1 MLMFN
6 EFCRALELIEKSGK
20 NGSKQHCLDSLWQK
34 VLQSTLLFK
43 QHCSFF
49 SRTVAHH
56 LPAISCCECCC
67 HHRTTNARRERASD
81 CRAQQLLIAF
91 RYNMRQPTMA
101 KLFLDVLQVK
111 WSITCIVMF
120 CNQQIYFLS

>member
-20 NGSKQHCLDSLWQK
+20 NGSKQQCLDSLWQK

-49 SRTVAHH
+49 FQNGRTPSSCH
-56 LPAISCCECCC
+56 LLLRMLLPSSD
-67 HHRTTNARRERASD
+67 NERPS
-81 CRAQQLLIAF
+81 
-91 RYNMRQPTMA
+91 
-101 KLFLDVLQVK
+101 
-111 WSITCIVMF
+111 
-120 CNQQIYFLS
+120 